1 MGIKPE
7 LIARKYYRLAG
18 GRVPVNL
25 ERLCR
30 RLRFE
35 IVEGD
40 ASPDFTAISSVPH
53 RGFPLKCAII

>member
-1 MGIKPE
+1 M
-7 LIARKYYRLAG
+7 IAEKYYRLAG

-35 IVEGD
+35 IVEWN
-40 ASPDFTAISSVPH
+40 ASPDFTAILSVTH
-53 RGFPLKCAII
+53 RGFPLKCVIL